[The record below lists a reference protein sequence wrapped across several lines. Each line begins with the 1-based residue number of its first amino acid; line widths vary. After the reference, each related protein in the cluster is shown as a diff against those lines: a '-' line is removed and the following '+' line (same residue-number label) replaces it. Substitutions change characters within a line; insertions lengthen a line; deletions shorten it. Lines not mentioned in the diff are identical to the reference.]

1 MDYHYLREIVD
12 GFYNID
18 NPLKVDENGKQIHLA
33 QDIQNNFP
41 NKKFVVR
48 CQGYAV
54 VITFEETLSS
64 EEKTKLDVVV
74 EEYKNYTPPQG
85 EAK

>member
-33 QDIQNNFP
+33 QDIQNNLP
-41 NKKFVVR
+41 NKKF
-48 CQGYAV
+48 
-54 VITFEETLSS
+54 F
-64 EEKTKLDVVV
+64 
-74 EEYKNYTPPQG
+74 
-85 EAK
+85 